1 MHPVFQVGHI
11 PSPGQ
16 ECFHA
21 IIRASFGTTAIMEN
35 DFVVLLE
42 NEFGIDA
49 GLTLAGFVKSLRTET
64 LLMLGVETIGM
75 M

>member
-1 MHPVFQVGHI
+1 
-11 PSPGQ
+11 
-16 ECFHA
+16 
-21 IIRASFGTTAIMEN
+21 MEN